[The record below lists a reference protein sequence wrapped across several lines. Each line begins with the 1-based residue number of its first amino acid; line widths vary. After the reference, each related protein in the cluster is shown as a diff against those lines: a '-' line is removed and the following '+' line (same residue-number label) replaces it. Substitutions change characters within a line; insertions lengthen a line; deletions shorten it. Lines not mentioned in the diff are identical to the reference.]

1 MPRDTNVVRAEIGY
15 NLFMANVTKQ
25 IMCQPAVT
33 FVMEVGSLDQISEY
47 LCCTDTTV
55 IFLYIGQIFYDFN
68 YY

>member
-33 FVMEVGSLDQISEY
+33 FTMEVGSLDQISEY
-47 LCCTDTTV
+47 LCCTDTT
-55 IFLYIGQIFYDFN
+55 I
-68 YY
+68 